1 KTTLV
6 EDFLSD
12 LRAGSQA
19 CIIARGRCSERL
31 AGTEA
36 YLPWLE
42 TLDSLLR
49 GAGGQLQARTS
60 IAGSESIAQTTKRVA
75 PTWYAQVMPL
85 QPDDSS
91 VERLLAER
99 AASQERM
106 KREFGALLQ
115 QVSEQQPLVLF
126 FDDLHWADISTIDLL
141 AYLAS
146 KFDSMRVL

>member
-1 KTTLV
+1 
-6 EDFLSD
+6 
-12 LRAGSQA
+12 
-19 CIIARGRCSERL
+19 

-42 TLDSLLR
+42 ALDGLLR
-49 GAGGQLQARTS
+49 GSDGLSRFSQAGN
-60 IAGSESIAQTTKRVA
+60 ESFIQTTKRLA
-75 PTWYAQVMPL
+75 PTWYSQAMPL

-106 KREFGALLQ
+106 KREFSALLEE
-115 QVSEQQPLVLF
+115 VSERRPLVLF
-126 FDDLHWADISTIDLL
+126 FDDLHWADISTIDLM

-146 KFDSMRVL
+146 KFDSMRVLII